1 MAIRMPKKPKRPQPV
16 KPTRETWRP
25 WPGSAIRITVTAGVP
40 QPRWMQEMIVKQKG
54 A

>member
-1 MAIRMPKKPKRPQPV
+1 MPKKPKPA
-16 KPTRETWRP
+16 KPLEWRP

>member
-1 MAIRMPKKPKRPQPV
+1 MEMRMPKKPKRPQLV

-25 WPGSAIRITVTAGVP
+25 WPGSSIRIVLTDGVP
-40 QPRWMQEMIVKQKG
+40 TPACVQHLIVKQKG

>member
-1 MAIRMPKKPKRPQPV
+1 MAIRVPKKPKPV
-16 KPTRETWRP
+16 KPTTWRP